1 MAKEPAEAKLKLIH
15 LVWTLVVAVAAAGVT
30 FGAML
35 NQQATNTES
44 IKDKVPNKM
53 FENHQVEQR
62 IAFKRMEGKLDTIIG
77 KL

>member
-15 LVWTLVVAVAAAGVT
+15 LFWMIILVVGGICAS
-30 FGAML
+30 FGAMK

-44 IKDKVPNKM
+44 IKDTVPNKM